1 MNEDKK
7 EEEDLALGDLN
18 LNIDIEKELS
28 KIMCSIPITE
38 LMNVP
43 SVRIQVEEFFD
54 SVGQDKAPEF
64 ALEFGHEQSAERTH
78 SSKDEKDPP
87 VNIQSAI
94 YERKNGGHPPFYL
107 TLHIQNMLLH
117 NCMLDSGATMNVIPL
132 HVMKEMGLEVTRPYG
147 NVCGIDSR

>member
-1 MNEDKK
+1 MPPQPSFFDKRKVINEDKK

-28 KIMCSIPITE
+28 KIMCNIPVTD

-54 SVGQDKAPEF
+54 GIGQDKTPKF
-64 ALEFGHEQSAERTH
+64 ALEPNRIQSPERIQF
-78 SSKDEKDPP
+78 SKDEKDPP

-107 TLHIQNMLLH
+107 TLHI
-117 NCMLDSGATMNVIPL
+117 
-132 HVMKEMGLEVTRPYG
+132 
-147 NVCGIDSR
+147 